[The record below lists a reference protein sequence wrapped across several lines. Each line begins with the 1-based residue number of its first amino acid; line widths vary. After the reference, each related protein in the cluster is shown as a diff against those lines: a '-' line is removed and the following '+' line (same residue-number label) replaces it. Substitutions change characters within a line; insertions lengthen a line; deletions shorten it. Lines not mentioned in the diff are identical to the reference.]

1 MKLVMDD
8 DDSDEE
14 VKIEWSL
21 INKCNKRF
29 FVVMN
34 LARTYT
40 ANFTN
45 YDFVNRPHVTGSPSG
60 FNLEEKYL
68 FYETLIDCGV
78 PI

>member
-1 MKLVMDD
+1 MKLIMED

-14 VKIEWSL
+14 VKAKGKIEFSL
-21 INKCNKRF
+21 ISKCNKRF

-40 ANFTN
+40 GNFTN

-60 FNLEEKYL
+60 FNLEEK
-68 FYETLIDCGV
+68 
-78 PI
+78 